1 MNLPSLEDL
10 LKAGAHFGHNPSKTH
25 PKMKDFVFGV
35 RKGIHIIDLDKT
47 LVQLQK
53 ACDFAKDLA
62 SNGGKILFVSTKPQA
77 KAIIK
82 ECAIEA
88 NMPYITERWL
98 GGLFTNHHNVSKLIK
113 TMKELRK
120 KHNSDEIL
128 KYTKKEQSLS
138 KKEWDKLEKVVGGLQ
153 DMVGL
158 PQAVFI
164 VDVKNDK
171 TALLEARKKNIP
183 VIAICDSNNKPD
195 FIDYAIPSNDDAP
208 KAIGLIVRAIT
219 DALKEGEKKAA
230 SRKEAGSKKE

>member
-1 MNLPSLEDL
+1 MNLPSVEDL

-35 RKGIHIIDLDKT
+35 RKGIHIIDLDKS
-47 LVQLQK
+47 LVKLQE
-53 ACDFAKDLA
+53 ACNFAQDLA
-62 SNGGKILFVSTKPQA
+62 MRGGKILFVSTKPQA

-113 TMKELRK
+113 KMKELRQ

-153 DMVGL
+153 DMIGL

-183 VIAICDSNNKPD
+183 VIAMCDSNNKSE
-195 FIDYAIPSNDDAP
+195 FVDYVIPSNDDAP
-208 KAIGLIVRAIT
+208 KAIGLIVRAISS
-219 DALKEGEKKAA
+219 ALKEGEKKAA
-230 SRKEAGSKKE
+230 AKKEAGSKKE